1 MKYDFD
7 KLIDRRGTSTYKH
20 EFSQYY
26 FGSDDILPLW
36 VADMDFETP
45 DFIMD
50 EVIKR
55 ANHRVLGYT
64 VPSRTMNN
72 IIAEWIERNH
82 NWKIHTS
89 WIKFMSGVLP
99 SIAVALQTF
108 SSEGDNVIIQSPIYP
123 PFISIPK
130 ANKRNVVFNQLKRVG
145 NSYEMDLD
153 DFRKKAKKGA
163 SVFIMSN
170 PHNPAGIVWERE
182 TLKEVAEICH
192 AYNILVISDEIHCD
206 LVHPGHE
213 HIPFATVSKKAREI
227 SITLMA
233 PSKTFNIAGL
243 GVSFCVV
250 PDLKLRKKFY
260 DALNALHIAHSN
272 MFAYIGL
279 MEAFKNGDDWLKQLK
294 IYLRGNFALALDYI
308 NRNIPLV
315 KPFDAKA
322 SFLLWLDFTDMG
334 LNSKDLRKLMIEEGK
349 IGMNNGA
356 DFGPGGEG
364 FQRLNV
370 GAPRTV
376 IEDALRRIE
385 KAVNNRGL

>member
-1 MKYDFD
+1 MKYNFD
-7 KLIDRRGTSTYKH
+7 KLIDRRGTSTFKY
-20 EFSQYY
+20 EFSHYY
-26 FGSDDILPLW
+26 FGTEDILPLW

-45 DFIMD
+45 DFIME

-64 VPSRTMNN
+64 IPSREMNQ
-72 IIAEWIERNH
+72 IIADWIRRNH
-82 NWKIHTS
+82 NWDIHTS

-108 SSEGDNVIIQSPIYP
+108 SSEGDKVIIQSPIYP
-123 PFISIPK
+123 PFISIPE
-130 ANKRNVVFNQLKRVG
+130 ANNRKVVFNQLKRRG
-145 NSYEMDLD
+145 NSYTMDLD
-153 DFRKKAKKGA
+153 DFRKKAEEGA

-170 PHNPAGIVWERE
+170 PHNPAGIVWDRE
-182 TLKEVAEICH
+182 TLTELAEICYAH
-192 AYNILVISDEIHCD
+192 QILVISDEIHCD
-206 LVHPGHE
+206 LVHPGYE
-213 HIPFATVSKKAREI
+213 HIPFATVSKKAEEI

-243 GVSFCVV
+243 GVSFCIV
-250 PDLKLRKKFY
+250 PDLKIRKKFY

-279 MEAFKNGDDWLKQLK
+279 MEAFKNGDEWLKQLK
-294 IYLRGNFALALDYI
+294 IYLRQNFDFALDYI
-308 NRNIPLV
+308 HQNIPQV
-315 KPFDAKA
+315 KPFDAGA
-322 SFLLWLDFTDMG
+322 SFLLWLDFTDTG
-334 LNSKDLRKLMIEEGK
+334 LNSKELRKLMIEEGK

-376 IEDALRRIE
+376 IADALKRIE
-385 KAVNNRGL
+385 KAVNNLSS